1 MERKCVSCGADP
13 GAGSFCQHCGAR
25 QPDAESAPAADQ
37 TPAAPPPE
45 PSPPPPPPPQ
55 QPAQQPSPKRRGL
68 GLGCLIVAIVVL
80 GVVGVGGY
88 IAWNF
93 VNDEVLPGLEDAT
106 EAFSPLSESPP
117 GPCFDIEERSGVLT
131 GFEEVSCDGP
141 RQAEVSFA
149 ALFEDGPFPGD
160 QHLVDSATATCLTAF
175 ENYVGISPEQ
185 SAYDVDWMVPNEN
198 LWTSG
203 VRNGICLVVTDD
215 GSVLNGTVKGSNR

>member
-1 MERKCVSCGADP
+1 M
-13 GAGSFCQHCGAR
+13 
-25 QPDAESAPAADQ
+25 
-37 TPAAPPPE
+37 
-45 PSPPPPPPPQ
+45 
-55 QPAQQPSPKRRGL
+55 
-68 GLGCLIVAIVVL
+68 GCLIVGIVVL

-88 IAWNF
+88 LAWNF

-106 EAFSPLSESPP
+106 DAFSPVSESPP
-117 GPCFDIEERSGVLT
+117 GPCFDIEEQDGVLT

-149 ALFEDGPFPGD
+149 ALFEDGQFPGD

-185 SAYDVDWMVPNEN
+185 SAYDVEWMVPTEE
-198 LWTSG
+198 LWASG

-215 GSVLNGTVKGSNR
+215 GSVLTGTVKGSNR